1 MRDNKSS
8 NSLSTSFKSLS
19 NNLMSSPNFLISAI
33 TSSAFSLLRFFSA
46 ISPLTLL
53 RSAFISSALRINSRR
68 LSSSDNTSSTT
79 FVSIPRFATLSFK
92 NSGSLR
98 NSLMSNMSLSIL
110 SISIF

>member
-1 MRDNKSS
+1 RRVLFRS
-8 NSLSTSFKSLS
+8 
-19 NNLMSSPNFLISAI
+19 
-33 TSSAFSLLRFFSA
+33 
-46 ISPLTLL
+46 LTLL

-98 NSLMSNMSLSIL
+98 NSLMSNMSFSIL
-110 SISIF
+110 SISIFLRIEHKKDHIPVQGTWSLRVATLFNSQKRLHFHQNNG